1 MQRPAWG
8 RRLLVHER
16 KPNHQVTTMTSEVIA
31 NRQLDMMRPRVAA
44 VARIA
49 GMIAV
54 VALCSILACA
64 RAEAQSPKQ
73 LDVNVFP
80 AGFILPLW
88 VAQDKG
94 FFARNGL
101 QVRLIA
107 TPNSVQQMTGLID
120 GQFDIAMTAVD
131 NVIAYMEGQGEAPT
145 RSTPDIVALMGSSS
159 GFLSLI
165 TAPEIKSL
173 ADLRGTT
180 LSVDAMTTGYAFTL
194 RRMLAKAGLK
204 DGDYTLARVG
214 GMKER
219 YEALLE
225 RKQAGSL
232 LVPPFT
238 LAALDRQ
245 FNELTTALALL
256 GHFQG
261 GVAAARRAWAAE
273 HRDELIGFIRGNV
286 AALDWLYDA
295 DNKREALQILQA
307 HLAGTS
313 AAVAERSYDVLLHPS
328 SGFPRKAEIDVEGV
342 RTVMDIRSQYAE
354 PRKTLTD
361 PSRYYDLTYY
371 RAALSN

>member
-1 MQRPAWG
+1 
-8 RRLLVHER
+8 
-16 KPNHQVTTMTSEVIA
+16 MTSEVIA
-31 NRQLDMMRPRVAA
+31 NRQFNMMRPRVAA
-44 VARIA
+44 VPRIA

-54 VALCSILACA
+54 VALCSILAWS
-64 RAEAQSPKQ
+64 RVEAQSLKK
-73 LDVNVFP
+73 LDVNVFQ

-101 QVRLIA
+101 QVRMIA
-107 TPNSVQQMTGLID
+107 TPNSVQQMTGLIN

-145 RSTPDIVALMGSSS
+145 RSTPDIVA
-159 GFLSLI
+159 LSLI

-194 RRMLAKAGLK
+194 RRMLEKAGLK
-204 DGDYTLARVG
+204 DGDYTLTRVG

-273 HRDELIGFIRGNV
+273 HRDELIGFIRGNI

-295 DNKREALQILQA
+295 NNKSKALQIFQA
-307 HLAGTS
+307 HLPGTS
-313 AAVAERSYDVLLHPS
+313 VAVAEKSYGVLLHPS

-342 RTVMDIRSQYAE
+342 RTVMEIRSQYAE

>member
-1 MQRPAWG
+1 
-8 RRLLVHER
+8 
-16 KPNHQVTTMTSEVIA
+16 MTPEAIA
-31 NRQLDMMRPRVAA
+31 NRQFNMMRPRVAA
-44 VARIA
+44 APRIV
-49 GMIAV
+49 GVIAV
-54 VALCSILACA
+54 VALCSLLACS
-64 RAEAQSPKQ
+64 RGEAQSLKK

-94 FFARNGL
+94 FFAHNGL
-101 QVRLIA
+101 QVQLIA

-120 GQFDIAMTAVD
+120 GQFDIAMTAID

-173 ADLRGTT
+173 ADLRGAT

-194 RRMLAKAGLK
+194 RRMLEKAGLK
-204 DGDYTLARVG
+204 EGDYTLTRVG

-261 GVAAARRAWAAE
+261 GVAAARRAWTAE
-273 HRDELIGFIRGNV
+273 HRDELIGFIRGNI

-295 DNKREALQILQA
+295 DNKSEALQIFQA
-307 HLAGTS
+307 HLPGTA
-313 AAVAERSYDVLLHPS
+313 AAVAEKSYGVLLHPR

-342 RTVMDIRSQYAE
+342 RTVMEIRSQYAE

-361 PSRYYDLTYY
+361 PKRYYDLTYY

>member
-1 MQRPAWG
+1 
-8 RRLLVHER
+8 
-16 KPNHQVTTMTSEVIA
+16 MTSEVIA
-31 NRQLDMMRPRVAA
+31 NMIRPRVTA
-44 VARIA
+44 VPCIA

-54 VALCSILACA
+54 VALCSILAWS
-64 RAEAQSPKQ
+64 RVEAQSLKK

-120 GQFDIAMTAVD
+120 GGFDIAMTAVD
-131 NVIAYMEGQGEAPT
+131 NIIAYMEGQGEAPS
-145 RSTPDIVALMGSSS
+145 RSTPDIVALMGSS

-165 TAPEIKSL
+165 SAPEIKSL

-194 RRMLAKAGLK
+194 RRMLEKAGLK
-204 DGDYTLARVG
+204 DGDYTLTSVG

-295 DNKREALQILQA
+295 NNKSEALQIFQA
-307 HLAGTS
+307 HLPGTS
-313 AAVAERSYDVLLHPS
+313 AAVADKSYGVLLHPS

-342 RTVMDIRSQYAE
+342 RTVMEIRSQYAE
-354 PRKTLTD
+354 PRKTLID

>member
-1 MQRPAWG
+1 
-8 RRLLVHER
+8 
-16 KPNHQVTTMTSEVIA
+16 MTSEVIA
-31 NRQLDMMRPRVAA
+31 NRQFNMMRPRVAA
-44 VARIA
+44 VPRIA

-54 VALCSILACA
+54 VALCSILAWS
-64 RAEAQSPKQ
+64 RVEAQSLKK

-94 FFARNGL
+94 FFAQL
-101 QVRLIA
+101 QVRMIA
-107 TPNSVQQMTGLID
+107 TPNSVQQMTGLIN

-145 RSTPDIVALMGSSS
+145 RSTPDIVA
-159 GFLSLI
+159 LSLI

-194 RRMLAKAGLK
+194 RRMLEKAGLK
-204 DGDYTLARVG
+204 DGDYTLTRVG

-273 HRDELIGFIRGNV
+273 HRDELIGFIRGNI

-295 DNKREALQILQA
+295 NNKSKALQIFQA
-307 HLAGTS
+307 HLPGTS
-313 AAVAERSYDVLLHPS
+313 VAVACAAASKQRLSAQGGNRRRRREDGHGDQEPICRATQDVDRPQPLL
-328 SGFPRKAEIDVEGV
+328 
-342 RTVMDIRSQYAE
+342 
-354 PRKTLTD
+354 
-361 PSRYYDLTYY
+361 
-371 RAALSN
+371 